1 MALPKVKSAW
11 PPEPYDKA
19 FHDIEE
25 WAVWWEGTSTKLT
38 NFYDSRGTG
47 TYNGMPVGIRERTS
61 RAADAFFGRQ
71 DGTGRA
77 GLTEL
82 RLHLP
87 IPAAIARKMSNL
99 MFSTPPRFC
108 VATGTEEDIDADEVI
123 DAEQI
128 IEDPVQGR
136 IDELLNSEHM
146 QTFLLEAGQSWSAL
160 GGHYLRVVWDDTV
173 MPDRA
178 FLDKVDHDHAIPE
191 WKWGV
196 LTSVCFWSEIGK
208 TKDGKILRHFQNYIP
223 GYIEHAVYEGT
234 GAEVGVPVPLP
245 EVEGYDFTGLIESMD
260 ETGMVP
266 TGYDKLAAVYIPRKK
281 INPAWRADPQLKHM
295 GYSDFSK
302 DVIPLFAAIDEA
314 WTSLMRDVRQ
324 GKGRLI
330 VAENLLELLGPG
342 RGSGFDMN
350 REIFNPVGE
359 AIDGEGKPIIE
370 QVQFNIRVQ
379 EHLDTIKGLFL
390 EVLRRVGLSPLT
402 MGLAEAVATTATEVK
417 AWTADTLATQ
427 DEGQRYWGPALSDIA
442 TALITIDAEK
452 FSSGVTLEEPLEI
465 EWPAAVELS
474 DQERAQT
481 VALWADSASLHTK
494 IAYLH
499 PEWDEAQVQAEV
511 DRIAEEKK
519 AAMPPALAEPFG
531 AGESGAPGEEEKDD
545 EVDDAS
551 QRSAESGTDGRGTGT
566 GRA

>member
-1 MALPKVKSAW
+1 MAMPAVKSAW
-11 PPEPYDKA
+11 PPEPFDQA
-19 FHDIEE
+19 FKDIEE
-25 WAVWWEGTSTKLT
+25 WAIWWEGTSNKLT
-38 NFYDSRGTG
+38 NFYMSRGNN
-47 TYNGMPVGIRERTS
+47 YNMPTGIRART
-61 RAADAFFGRQ
+61 AAASNAFFGRQ
-71 DGTGRA
+71 DGQFVGGDTD
-77 GLTEL
+77 L

-87 IPAAIARKMSNL
+87 IPAAIARKMANL

-128 IEDPVQGR
+128 TQDPVQGR
-136 IDELLNSEHM
+136 IDELLNSETM
-146 QTFLLEAGQSWSAL
+146 QAFLLEAGQSWSAL
-160 GGHYLRVVWDDTV
+160 GGHYLRVVWDEAVVADK
-173 MPDRA
+173 A

-191 WKWGV
+191 WIWGV
-196 LTSVCFWSEIGK
+196 LVGVTFWSELGV
-208 TKDGKILRHFQNYIP
+208 TKDGKTLRHFQRYIP
-223 GYIEHAVYEGT
+223 GYIEHAVYEGSPSD
-234 GAEVGVPVPLP
+234 VGVPVPLP
-245 EVEGYDFTGLIESMD
+245 EVEGFDFSSIIESMD

-266 TGYDKLAAVYIPRKK
+266 TGYEKIAAVYIPRKK
-281 INPAWRADPQLKHM
+281 INPAWRANAQLKHM

-350 REIFNPVGE
+350 REIFSPVGE
-359 AIDGEGKPIIE
+359 AIDGEGRPILE

-379 EHLDTIKGLFL
+379 EHLDTIRGLFL

-402 MGLAEAVATTATEVK
+402 MGLSEVAATTATEVK
-417 AWTADTLATQ
+417 AWTADTLQTQ

-442 TALITIDAEK
+442 TALISIDAEK
-452 FSSGVTLEEPLEI
+452 FGSGVTLEEGIEI
-465 EWPAAVELS
+465 EWPAAIELS
-474 DQERAQT
+474 DEERART
-481 VALWADSASLHTK
+481 VGLWADAASLHTK

-511 DRIAEEKK
+511 DQIEEEKK

-531 AGESGAPGEEEKDD
+531 GGESGGNEADIESDPDGGNGETGP
-545 EVDDAS
+545 VGPPAG
-551 QRSAESGTDGRGTGT
+551 SGGSGS
-566 GRA
+566 